1 MGCANSDAAAPIPVA
16 PGYTG
21 PTSGVLNLNIHEAR
35 LTKDVNTFT
44 SMDPYIKVTARMQE
58 FRTKTRDGEGK
69 SPSW

>member
-21 PTSGVLNLNIHEAR
+21 PTSGLLNLNIHEAR

-69 SPSW
+69 NPSW